1 LSGPIGQFND
11 ARDLVLTIFG
21 VSKRKASAG
30 LRWDFRRNM
39 AFGLQYERVDLRS
52 GSAGRLA
59 NLQPEFEPGG
69 QVHAVRLAIDFVF

>member
-1 LSGPIGQFND
+1 
-11 ARDLVLTIFG
+11 
-21 VSKRKASAG
+21 
-30 LRWDFRRNM
+30 M